1 MDGPTVGNISPAA
14 AGALYGLVEELAMS
28 EPAGVRVTVRGTMPQ
43 VVDIAGGRVD
53 ADSLDLER
61 IAASGGNVEHMSGR
75 IVVTFP

>member
-1 MDGPTVGNISPAA
+1 
-14 AGALYGLVEELAMS
+14 
-28 EPAGVRVTVRGTMPQ
+28 VTVRGTMPQ